1 MRASAFHPRRS
12 MTAFERTGAPCDAVA
27 PAPAPDPAP
36 RDNAALA
43 SGAVTPECDC
53 ATAAAAVEV
62 CDALARPLR
71 LRDCWLLLLLLGGI
85 TSCTRARIS
94 LLARSRNAAFL
105 LS

>member
-1 MRASAFHPRRS
+1 
-12 MTAFERTGAPCDAVA
+12 MTAFERTGAPCDPAT

-43 SGAVTPECDC
+43 NGAVTPECDC
-53 ATAAAAVEV
+53 DTAAAAVVV
-62 CDALARPLR
+62 CDALAPPLR
-71 LRDCWLLLLLLGGI
+71 LRDCWLLLLLGGI

-105 LS
+105 IS